1 MPLNFIGGIMMNMGR
16 KTITL
21 SSDFEKQSQGIASM
35 ESVIYGINPDARVI
49 HLMHGIPSFD
59 ISTAARTLETV
70 FHMQAGYHVCV
81 VDPGVGTARK
91 GIIVRTRRGD
101 HLIGPDN
108 GCLMTA
114 PRLLGG
120 VDKIIQI
127 ENSEYMMLPVSPI
140 FHGRHIFAPA
150 AAHLSLGIPMEKFG
164 SEIKAG
170 DCAKAPYDEA
180 VVSDGKIEA
189 KVIHVNH
196 FGSVHLNI
204 LHDEWDKLNARKE
217 VLLAFGKK
225 EITAKFANT
234 FGDVP
239 KGDPLILKDDY
250 KRVEVAIN
258 MGSFSK
264 RHSVNV
270 GDSVTVAVR

>member
-1 MPLNFIGGIMMNMGR
+1 MVPMER
-16 KTITL
+16 KIITL
-21 SSDFEKQSQGIASM
+21 SSDFEKQSQGVANM
-35 ESVIYGINPDARVI
+35 ESVICGINPDARII

-59 ISTAARTLETV
+59 VSVAARTLETV
-70 FHMQAGYHVCV
+70 FCMQVGYHVCV
-81 VDPGVGTARK
+81 VDPGVGTGRK
-91 GIIVRTRRGD
+91 GIIVRTNRGD

-120 VDKIIQI
+120 VDKIVQI
-127 ENSEYMMLPVSPI
+127 ENPEYMVLPVSPI
-140 FHGRHIFAPA
+140 FHGRHVFAPA
-150 AAHLSLGIPMEKFG
+150 AAYLSLGIPMEKFG
-164 SEIKAG
+164 REINIDG
-170 DCAKAPYDEA
+170 CVKAPYEEA

-204 LHDEWDKLNARKE
+204 IHDEWDKLGVRKE
-217 VLLAFGKK
+217 VLLKFCQQ
-225 EITAKFANT
+225 EIPVKFVNT

-239 KGDPLILKDDY
+239 KYDPLILKDDY
-250 KRVEVAIN
+250 KRIEIAIN

-264 RHSVNV
+264 KYSVSL
-270 GDSVTVAVR
+270 GDKITVVAR